1 MRETFNIDKVEKDQG
16 HKYIDLNPPMCTG
29 TQNKGHGLVIFVF

>member
-16 HKYIDLNPPMCTG
+16 HKYIDLNPPMLHACTVYRY
-29 TQNKGHGLVIFVF
+29 TERDTDW